1 MPMKARELTT
11 KALFETTPR
20 LQTKEE
26 SSWMEAKVD
35 QGALDINE
43 ARGRWYT
50 RVPGS
55 LAPDHTLLGAI
66 QAMENKGYDV
76 TEAEALIPIM
86 QKAFDEHDD
95 VKMLQYYAKL
105 FEVLGRAPK
114 IPDHPYWSY
123 AQYESFDD
131 HAAEVTFPAP
141 RAVPDNIPIFERQH
155 AGWIAQ
161 VAGAA
166 VGTIIEGYCTDKL
179 RETFGEIY
187 GYLREPTTYNDDVL
201 FELAFLNA
209 VRDHGSKVTS
219 EDIGMEW
226 IGRIEYTWTAE
237 EAAFRNMKRGIF
249 PPMSA
254 KVNNP
259 WNEWIGAQMRG
270 SVCGMVAPGDPEL
283 AARLA
288 WIDGAVS
295 HVNNGILGEVFNAVM
310 TALAYVETNIRKV
323 LEDSIALMPPKSEYY
338 SVVKF
343 AWDACRRHDAW
354 EPTWRECEEKY
365 KRYNWIHT
373 YPNAAAEVVALY
385 FAGNDFDECMHI
397 IAMCGQD
404 VDCNGGQ
411 IATLYGAMMGYAAID
426 HKWSDPFQDKFD
438 SLFRGYEHTTLS
450 FIAQLTMDAAQALKG

>member
-1 MPMKARELTT
+1 M
-11 KALFETTPR
+11 
-20 LQTKEE
+20 
-26 SSWMEAKVD
+26 
-35 QGALDINE
+35 
-43 ARGRWYT
+43 
-50 RVPGS
+50 
-55 LAPDHTLLGAI
+55 
-66 QAMENKGYDV
+66 
-76 TEAEALIPIM
+76 
-86 QKAFDEHDD
+86 
-95 VKMLQYYAKL
+95 
-105 FEVLGRAPK
+105 
-114 IPDHPYWSY
+114 
-123 AQYESFDD
+123 
-131 HAAEVTFPAP
+131 
-141 RAVPDNIPIFERQH
+141 
-155 AGWIAQ
+155 
-161 VAGAA
+161 
-166 VGTIIEGYCTDKL
+166 GTIIEGYCTDKL

-187 GYLREPTTYNDDVL
+187 GYLRQPTTYNDDVL

-209 VRDHGSKVTS
+209 VRDHGAKVTS
-219 EDIGMEW
+219 EDIGLEW

-310 TALAYVETNIRKV
+310 TALAYVETDIRKV
-323 LEDSIALMPPKSEYY
+323 VEQSIALMPPKSEYY

-343 AWDACRRHDAW
+343 AWDACQRHDAW
-354 EPTWRECEEKY
+354 EPAWRECEEKY

-426 HKWSDPFQDKFD
+426 HKWSDPFQDQFD